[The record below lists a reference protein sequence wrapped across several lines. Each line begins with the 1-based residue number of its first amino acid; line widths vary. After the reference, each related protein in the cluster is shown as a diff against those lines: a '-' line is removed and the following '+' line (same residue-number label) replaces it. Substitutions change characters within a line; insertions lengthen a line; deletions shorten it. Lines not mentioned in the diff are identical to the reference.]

1 MENKR
6 GNYLMNN
13 LYDYDFYKAKL
24 WEKYEKCA
32 NGDLELLN
40 KMRDRFNHSIG
51 VADMAEELIN
61 IFKLPIDVEKARIC
75 GILHDYA
82 KYCSLEEFEN
92 IKEEYNVDVEVNEQY
107 RKVLHALLGGYIVK
121 KELGIEDEEIL
132 KAIETHSTGNNNMS
146 PLQEIIY
153 IADCVEE
160 GRTSDYFTEV
170 RKTAKKNYKKAIA
183 IFLRDTIERVSNDPN
198 KSLHPY
204 TLNAFK
210 DYQKYLLSGDNK
222 YEQVL
227 SCLDHNL
234 IKDVNVYDARN
245 NSPYFDYII
254 VCTALSNRQMQACIN
269 YLKDDFDIRGAEIGD
284 AWSLIDLND
293 CIIHIFKEEERE
305 RYGIDR
311 LYASFPKL
319 K

>member
-1 MENKR
+1 
-6 GNYLMNN
+6 MNN
-13 LYDYDFYKAKL
+13 FYDFDYYKDKL
-24 WEKYEKCA
+24 WEKYLKCSD
-32 NGDLELLN
+32 GSKEMED
-40 KMRDRFNHSIG
+40 KMRQRFIHSIG
-51 VADMAEELIN
+51 VADMTVELIN
-61 IFKLPIDVEKARIC
+61 IFHLSIDLEKAKIC
-75 GILHDYA
+75 AILHDYA
-82 KYCSLEEFEN
+82 KYCSLEEFQE
-92 IKEEYNVDVEVNEQY
+92 IKEEYNLDIEVSNEY
-107 RKVLHALLGGYIVK
+107 KKVLHALLGGYIVK
-121 KELGIEDEEIL
+121 KELGIDDEEIL

-170 RKTAKKNYKKAIA
+170 RKIAKKNYKKAIA
-183 IFLRDTIERVSNDPN
+183 IFLRDTIERVSKDPS

-210 DYQKYLLSGDNK
+210 DYKKYLLSGDNK

-234 IKDVNVYDARN
+234 IKDVNVYDVRET
-245 NSPYFDYII
+245 SPYFDYII

-269 YLKDDFDIRGAEIGD
+269 YLKDDFEIRGAEIGD
-284 AWSLIDLND
+284 SWSLIDLND
-293 CIIHIFKEEERE
+293 IIIHIFKEEERE